1 MKQVSHHVVSRE
13 LAVDLE
19 VGLERL
25 DVLDEQLRPRLGE
38 EVQRRQARHDPGVGP
53 QRRLLAPLSVGLL
66 TLL

>member
-1 MKQVSHHVVSRE
+1 M
-13 LAVDLE
+13 DLE

-53 QRRLLAPLSVGLL
+53 QRGLLAPLRV
-66 TLL
+66 